1 MVKEYQVIQVV
12 DDDRSY
18 VWAKGM
24 DVPSLKEFLQY
35 FVDSIKQEAIDTF
48 YVAEFTDD
56 KIKSVYKMQTA
67 LAITGIKKRSMAEK
81 LSEGSRK

>member
-1 MVKEYQVIQVV
+1 MGMEYQVIQVV

-35 FVDSIKQEAIDTF
+35 FADSIKQDSIDTF
-48 YVAEFTDD
+48 YVAEFADN

-81 LSEGSRK
+81 LSQ

>member
-1 MVKEYQVIQVV
+1 MDKEYQVIQVV
-12 DDDRSY
+12 DDGRSY

-48 YVAEFTDD
+48 YVAEFTGD
-56 KIKSVYKMQTA
+56 KIKSVYKMRTA

-81 LSEGSRK
+81 LSQ

>member
-1 MVKEYQVIQVV
+1 MDKEFQVIQVV
-12 DDDRSY
+12 NDDRSY

-24 DVPSLKEFLQY
+24 DVFSLKEFLQY

-48 YVAEFTDD
+48 YVAEFIGD
-56 KIKSVYKMQTA
+56 KIKSVYKMQMA

-81 LSEGSRK
+81 LSQ